1 MSDRQ
6 PNPTVRWLVHG
17 IWKIAL
23 GTVIIL
29 LVAGLI
35 FDVILD

>member
-1 MSDRQ
+1 MPDPQ

-29 LVAGLI
+29 LLAGLI